1 MINFTETNMPAKN
14 IALHYAK
21 KLNNQLALNVFKGN
35 SDIASKEEAIEFAE
49 FFWTMTDESV
59 EDYEKGIEVAGET
72 DLVHWM
78 EKLMNIT
85 IGYMNSCGYKEQWT
99 TESNRINGRGQKLV
113 YIMAVHLVIIQ

>member
-49 FFWTMTDESV
+49 FFWTMTDSQ
-59 EDYEKGIEVAGET
+59 
-72 DLVHWM
+72 LR
-78 EKLMNIT
+78 IT
-85 IGYMNSCGYKEQWT
+85 K
-99 TESNRINGRGQKLV
+99 KVLK
-113 YIMAVHLVIIQ
+113 